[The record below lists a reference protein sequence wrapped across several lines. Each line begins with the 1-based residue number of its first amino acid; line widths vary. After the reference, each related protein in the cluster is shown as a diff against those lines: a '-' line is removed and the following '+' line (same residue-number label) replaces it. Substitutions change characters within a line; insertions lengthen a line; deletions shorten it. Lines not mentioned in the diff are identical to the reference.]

1 MAEETERTYEVKNK
15 SGALSREGIKKEGG
29 IRRGLAVKLVRD

>member
-1 MAEETERTYEVKNK
+1 MAEETERTEEVKNK

-29 IRRGLAVKLVRD
+29 IKRSLAVKLVKD